1 MRWQGRRQSSIVED
15 RRGMSSSK
23 IVGIGGG
30 IGSIVIVIIVMLLGG
45 DPSQILNLMQ
55 DGGQANY
62 GLEEQTVPVTEQ
74 DEMTQFVSVVMADT
88 EDVWHNLFQ
97 QNNFEYREPKLV
109 LFRTA
114 VELACVYALS
124 ATGPV
129 YCVELQ
135 ADFYA
140 GIWARYAQ
148 KTINILE
155 EGDLEEAMNAAQ
167 AVGDDRIPKQSQGYV
182 VPDSFTH
189 GTSAQRMNSFML
201 GFENG
206 DISLGE
212 I

>member
-23 IVGIGGG
+23 KVGIGGG

-62 GLEEQTVPVTEQ
+62 GLEEQTVSVAEQ

-88 EDVWHNLFQ
+88 EDVWHNLFL

-109 LFRTA
+109 LFRTT
-114 VELACVYALS
+114 VESACVYALS
-124 ATGPV
+124 ATGLV

-140 GIWARYAQ
+140 GIWTHYAQ

-155 EGDLEEAMNAAQ
+155 EGDKEEAMNAAQ
-167 AVGDDRIPKQSQGYV
+167 AVGDDRIQKQSQGYV

-201 GFENG
+201 GF
-206 DISLGE
+206 
-212 I
+212 